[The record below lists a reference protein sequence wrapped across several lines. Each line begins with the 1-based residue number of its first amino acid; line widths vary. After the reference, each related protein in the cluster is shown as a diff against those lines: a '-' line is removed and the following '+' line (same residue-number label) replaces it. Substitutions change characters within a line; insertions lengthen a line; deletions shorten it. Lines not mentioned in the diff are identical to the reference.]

1 MSHDSDGNLKSSLL
15 HQPHAGASPAPA
27 KRPCGAGG
35 FKKTSPSLRAPQS
48 PELADRPVE
57 IWFQDEASMRHS
69 KALRALDPLA
79 HSARAGKPRHLG
91 RARHAAAHPARPAVY
106 LGEAG
111 QRFRQ
116 AKPVG
121 MAAEGCLRHLS
132 LSKTAR
138 RAAPAW

>member
-1 MSHDSDGNLKSSLL
+1 MH
-15 HQPHAGASPAPA
+15 
-27 KRPCGAGG
+27 
-35 FKKTSPSLRAPQS
+35 
-48 PELADRPVE
+48 
-57 IWFQDEASMRHS
+57 HS

-79 HSARAGKPRHLG
+79 QSARVGKPRHADPHLG
-91 RARHAAAHPARPAVY
+91 QARHAAADQTRSAVH

-121 MAAEGCLRHLS
+121 MAGGGLPRQRHLS

-138 RAAPAW
+138 RAVPGWSCRQSAAMP